1 MKAEENLWDTG
12 KEEDNSSSGSDDSNS
27 TLDLSEITPERNE
40 EEINL
45 EVPKETEE
53 KDEDWAIPVAE
64 NVDGLNLKTIGI
76 VGTVVILLLT
86 GTLFV
91 LLNETS
97 SEVEV
102 PNEKYEE
109 QINYDVNGFVA
120 FDSNLDIPIP
130 FGIFDN
136 DVVINNLD
144 VVFSGDLSLGIEG
157 PQSVIKNGYGESK
170 SSVFKKYI
178 EQNLD
183 DVDGTITEEGSEP
196 AELKNSKIVSSQTQY
211 VDSSSLNVIRSDI
224 VSNASTAKIS
234 GIGQRWAW
242 QSATDWIPR
251 EHSSGILPHGN
262 AYIGQTLT
270 EGDSGT
276 LYESG
281 IQFTTKVTKGEKIKD
296 YDTVKIQIST
306 SYVSDSLLGYE
317 YEYSYTFSFYMSE
330 ISSLPLKFEMR
341 LTSEAK
347 SPGAQL
353 YSIDLKYSANA
364 KDIFE
369 GYEFVPTKSYDSVSS
384 SSQGE
389 FLEWNNGAPAFG
401 SSCAENSQ
409 LKEDFSLQT
418 GIASAKDSIS
428 SFNNYIN
435 DQEAKSISSGEDE
448 NVFVIE
454 ANYSAKNDLRW
465 NFTMAH
471 SNEQSQKVDG
481 WNLNYRQTKDN
492 NTSIINGTEK
502 ELDNPI
508 LKMEEIKNPLT
519 ICSAETLMTEFD
531 EVAEWAIDKDTNNVN
546 YEKTTLILGQNLIS
560 EQSLSSPTSILDF
573 GNLDLISAISD
584 LNSGNLN
591 LNDYS
596 NNIDVDTAGSYAYFL
611 DRSGG
616 GDSLGY
622 NYQEV
627 AGIDAKNGL
636 VMFNLQSRNAL

>member
-1 MKAEENLWDTG
+1 MKSEENLWDTG
-12 KEEDNSSSGSDDSNS
+12 KEEDDSSSGSDDSNS

-45 EVPKETEE
+45 EVPKETNE
-53 KDEDWAIPVAE
+53 KDDDWAIPVAE
-64 NVDGLNLKTIGI
+64 NVNELNLKTVGI
-76 VGTVVILLLT
+76 IGTVVILLLT

-91 LLNETS
+91 LLNES
-97 SEVEV
+97 SSKVEV

-109 QINYDVNGFVA
+109 QINYDVNGFVT

-196 AELKNSKIVSSQTQY
+196 AELKNSKIISSQTQY

-251 EHSSGILPHGN
+251 EHNSGILPHGN

-296 YDTVKIQIST
+296 YDTVKIQIGT

-353 YSIDLKYSANA
+353 YSIDLKYTANA

-369 GYEFVPTKSYDSVSS
+369 GYEFVPTKSYDSFSESS
-384 SSQGE
+384 KGE
-389 FLEWNNGAPAFG
+389 FLNWNNGAPAFG
-401 SSCAENSQ
+401 TCNENSQ
-409 LKEDFSLQT
+409 LNENFNLQT
-418 GIASAKDSIS
+418 GITSARDNIS
-428 SFNNYIN
+428 SFDNYIK
-435 DQEAKSISSGEDE
+435 DQQARNEEA
-448 NVFVIE
+448 FVIE
-454 ANYSAKNDLRW
+454 ANYSSKNDYRW
-465 NFTMAH
+465 NFTMAYN
-471 SNEQSQKVDG
+471 NERTQKVDG
-481 WNLNYRQTKDN
+481 WNLDYREIKN
-492 NTSIINGTEK
+492 NSSIIVNGSEI

-508 LKMEEIKNPLT
+508 LKMNDIESPLT
-519 ICSAETLMTEFD
+519 VCSAEELMTNFE
-531 EVAEWAIDKDTNNVN
+531 EIAEWAIDENTNNVN
-546 YEKTTLILGQNLIS
+546 YQETTLILGQNLIS

-573 GNLDLISAISD
+573 GNIDLISAISD

-611 DRSGG
+611 DKNGG
-616 GDSLGY
+616 SDSLGY
-622 NYQEV
+622 DYQEV

-636 VMFNLQSRNAL
+636 VMFNLQSRSAL

>member
-1 MKAEENLWDTG
+1 VKSEENLWDTG
-12 KEEDNSSSGSDDSNS
+12 KEEDDSSSGSDDSNS

-45 EVPKETEE
+45 EVPKETNE
-53 KDEDWAIPVAE
+53 KDDDWAIPVAE
-64 NVDGLNLKTIGI
+64 NVNELNLKTVGI
-76 VGTVVILLLT
+76 IGTVVILLLT

-91 LLNETS
+91 LLNES
-97 SEVEV
+97 SSKVEV

-109 QINYDVNGFVA
+109 QINYDVNGFVT

-196 AELKNSKIVSSQTQY
+196 AELKNSKIISSQTQY

-251 EHSSGILPHGN
+251 EHNSGILPHGN

-296 YDTVKIQIST
+296 YDTVKIQIGT

-353 YSIDLKYSANA
+353 YSIDLKYTANA

-369 GYEFVPTKSYDSVSS
+369 GYEFVPTKSYDSFSESS
-384 SSQGE
+384 KGE
-389 FLEWNNGAPAFG
+389 FLNWNNGAPAFG
-401 SSCAENSQ
+401 TCNENSQ
-409 LKEDFSLQT
+409 LNENFNLQT
-418 GIASAKDSIS
+418 GITSARDNIS
-428 SFNNYIN
+428 SFDNYIK
-435 DQEAKSISSGEDE
+435 DQQARNEEA
-448 NVFVIE
+448 FVIE
-454 ANYSAKNDLRW
+454 ANYSSKNDYRW
-465 NFTMAH
+465 NFTMAYN
-471 SNEQSQKVDG
+471 NERTQKVDG
-481 WNLNYRQTKDN
+481 WNLDYREIKN
-492 NTSIINGTEK
+492 NSSIIVNGSEI

-508 LKMEEIKNPLT
+508 LKMNDIESPLT
-519 ICSAETLMTEFD
+519 VCSAEELMTNFE
-531 EVAEWAIDKDTNNVN
+531 EIAEWAIDENTNNVN
-546 YEKTTLILGQNLIS
+546 YQETTLILGQNLIS

-573 GNLDLISAISD
+573 GNIDLISAISD

-611 DRSGG
+611 DKNGG
-616 GDSLGY
+616 SDSLGY
-622 NYQEV
+622 DYQEV

-636 VMFNLQSRNAL
+636 VMFNLQSRSAL